1 MARNY
6 IKEYANYHAKGKQ
19 VSRRSDRN
27 KTRRLLSKTGRVS
40 KGDGMDIHHRDGN
53 PQNRSMG
60 NLRVMPKSRNRSR
73 KV

>member
-27 KTRRLLSKTGRVS
+27 KTRRLLSKTGKVS
-40 KGDGMDIHHRDGN
+40 KGDGMDIHHIDGN
-53 PQNRSMG
+53 PKNRSMG
-60 NLRVMPKSRNRSR
+60 NLSVMSKSRNRSR

>member
-53 PQNRSMG
+53 PRNRSMS
-60 NLRVMPKSRNRSR
+60 NLSVMSKSRNRSR